1 MVWNPPQMQ
10 IQQLI
15 LGPKKWDPA
24 VLSGSS
30 STTHG
35 KCPHGVRR
43 LRGMIFQQRIW
54 QRPFFFTSSG
64 SFHQVDGTLG
74 NPLRRPWR
82 CFESSWH
89 VMVWPDVWAEKKTS
103 EDWHFD
109 AWRSKWVNQQFSL
122 DSSARSIYTGS
133 SRNMLGG
140 QLVPFHLRAVFVLKR
155 DKEENMMYIY
165 IYYNLHRHLIFIL
178 ESRCS
183 CLSVNIKELC
193 DRGYI
198 RIYTPPNSL
207 PKKDKVSV
215 GAQWITTQARLCFAS
230 RIAWWR
236 GSMVAQFPNLGK
248 PRR

>member
-165 IYYNLHRHLIFIL
+165 IYIITYTDIWYSYLNQDVPVYPWTSRNFVTGDIYVYIHHRIPCQKKTKCQLVPNEL
-178 ESRCS
+178 QLRPDSALQVESP
-183 CLSVNIKELC
+183 
-193 DRGYI
+193 D
-198 RIYTPPNSL
+198 
-207 PKKDKVSV
+207 D
-215 GAQWITTQARLCFAS
+215 
-230 RIAWWR
+230 
-236 GSMVAQFPNLGK
+236 VAVW
-248 PRR
+248 